1 MTGGVAFLRKSNVK
15 KNIRDEGSTALKTAD
30 TVDLDYIVDTVDMVY
45 TFDMVYTV
53 DMEVEEAEMA
63 DRAEW
68 VELNTMG
75 IGYMALWGF

>member
-1 MTGGVAFLRKSNVK
+1 MV
-15 KNIRDEGSTALKTAD
+15 
-30 TVDLDYIVDTVDMVY
+30 YTVDMAY